1 MTADVP
7 TLLLMIIVTSL
18 VTSGALLVLNGNQ
31 RNDGLQYWA
40 GGLLLSALAHTLLL
54 LYGRIPNLLTVV
66 LGNVLLS
73 SALASFWL
81 AVRRFHGLALHWA
94 RTLAL
99 LAAIAL
105 LMWLFQHQ
113 FASRVVVSGFT
124 LSLQA
129 ALVLWVLRQRA
140 LGAEQQ
146 RSRGALL
153 LVCGLGLIVLTLLLR
168 AAAALFFSLNIASIL
183 QSNLVQTLTFMVS
196 FLATLVSSFGFV
208 FMAKERAD
216 QANLRLASQDPLT
229 GAANRRALMQAL
241 ETELAR
247 ASRQHTPLA
256 LLMVDI
262 DHFKRVNDHYGHLA
276 GDHVLR
282 HIVGVLR
289 QRLRASDVLGRYG
302 GEEFM
307 VLLPGTDLHGAAQLA
322 EQLRQ
327 AVQAA
332 PCEWQGQHI
341 PFTVSI
347 GVAASADTPADPS
360 RTSEALLQAADQA
373 LYRAK
378 DDGRNRVALA

>member
-81 AVRRFHGLALHWA
+81 AVRRFHDLALHWA

-129 ALVLWVLRQRA
+129 ALVLWVLHQRA

-153 LVCGLGLIVLTLLLR
+153 L
-168 AAAALFFSLNIASIL
+168 
-183 QSNLVQTLTFMVS
+183 
-196 FLATLVSSFGFV
+196 
-208 FMAKERAD
+208 
-216 QANLRLASQDPLT
+216 
-229 GAANRRALMQAL
+229 
-241 ETELAR
+241 
-247 ASRQHTPLA
+247 
-256 LLMVDI
+256 VDI

-332 PCEWQGQHI
+332 PCEWQGQRI

>member
-153 LVCGLGLIVLTLLLR
+153 
-168 AAAALFFSLNIASIL
+168 
-183 QSNLVQTLTFMVS
+183 
-196 FLATLVSSFGFV
+196 
-208 FMAKERAD
+208 
-216 QANLRLASQDPLT
+216 
-229 GAANRRALMQAL
+229 
-241 ETELAR
+241 
-247 ASRQHTPLA
+247 
-256 LLMVDI
+256 MVDI

-307 VLLPGTDLHGAAQLA
+307 LLLPDTDLHGAAQLA

-327 AVQAA
+327 AVQAT
-332 PCEWQGQHI
+332 PCEWQGQRI
-341 PFTVSI
+341 AFTVSI

>member
-81 AVRRFHGLALHWA
+81 AVRRFHDLALHWA

-146 RSRGALL
+146 RSRG
-153 LVCGLGLIVLTLLLR
+153 
-168 AAAALFFSLNIASIL
+168 
-183 QSNLVQTLTFMVS
+183 
-196 FLATLVSSFGFV
+196 
-208 FMAKERAD
+208 
-216 QANLRLASQDPLT
+216 
-229 GAANRRALMQAL
+229 
-241 ETELAR
+241 
-247 ASRQHTPLA
+247 A

-322 EQLRQ
+322 EHLRQ

-332 PCEWQGQHI
+332 PCEWQGQRI
-341 PFTVSI
+341 AFTVSI

>member
-81 AVRRFHGLALHWA
+81 AVRRFHDLALHWA

-124 LSLQA
+124 LSLQRR
-129 ALVLWVLRQRA
+129 WCCGCCA

-153 LVCGLGLIVLTLLLR
+153 LVWTGPADP
-168 AAAALFFSLNIASIL
+168 AAAGRAALFFSLNIASIL

-216 QANLRLASQDPLT
+216 ANLRLASQDPLT

-332 PCEWQGQHI
+332 PCEWQGQRI
-341 PFTVSI
+341 AFTVSI

>member
-81 AVRRFHGLALHWA
+81 AVRRFHDLALHWA

-146 RSRGALL
+146 RRG
-153 LVCGLGLIVLTLLLR
+153 
-168 AAAALFFSLNIASIL
+168 
-183 QSNLVQTLTFMVS
+183 
-196 FLATLVSSFGFV
+196 
-208 FMAKERAD
+208 
-216 QANLRLASQDPLT
+216 
-229 GAANRRALMQAL
+229 
-241 ETELAR
+241 
-247 ASRQHTPLA
+247 A

-332 PCEWQGQHI
+332 PCEWQGQRI
-341 PFTVSI
+341 AFTVSI

>member
-81 AVRRFHGLALHWA
+81 AVRRFHDLALHWA

-153 LVCGLGLIVLTLLLR
+153 
-168 AAAALFFSLNIASIL
+168 
-183 QSNLVQTLTFMVS
+183 
-196 FLATLVSSFGFV
+196 
-208 FMAKERAD
+208 
-216 QANLRLASQDPLT
+216 
-229 GAANRRALMQAL
+229 
-241 ETELAR
+241 
-247 ASRQHTPLA
+247 
-256 LLMVDI
+256 MVDI

-307 VLLPGTDLHGAAQLA
+307 VPLPGTDLHGAAQLA

>member
-81 AVRRFHGLALHWA
+81 AVRRFHDLALHWA

-153 LVCGLGLIVLTLLLR
+153 
-168 AAAALFFSLNIASIL
+168 
-183 QSNLVQTLTFMVS
+183 
-196 FLATLVSSFGFV
+196 
-208 FMAKERAD
+208 
-216 QANLRLASQDPLT
+216 
-229 GAANRRALMQAL
+229 
-241 ETELAR
+241 
-247 ASRQHTPLA
+247 
-256 LLMVDI
+256 MVDI

-307 VLLPGTDLHGAAQLA
+307 VLLPSTDLHGAAQLA

-332 PCEWQGQHI
+332 PCEWQGQRI
-341 PFTVSI
+341 AFTVSI

-378 DDGRNRVALA
+378 DDGRNRVVLA

>member
-81 AVRRFHGLALHWA
+81 AVRRFHDLALHWA

-113 FASRVVVSGFT
+113 FASRVVVSGFM

-146 RSRGALL
+146 RSRG
-153 LVCGLGLIVLTLLLR
+153 
-168 AAAALFFSLNIASIL
+168 
-183 QSNLVQTLTFMVS
+183 
-196 FLATLVSSFGFV
+196 
-208 FMAKERAD
+208 
-216 QANLRLASQDPLT
+216 
-229 GAANRRALMQAL
+229 
-241 ETELAR
+241 
-247 ASRQHTPLA
+247 A

-332 PCEWQGQHI
+332 PCEWQGQRI
-341 PFTVSI
+341 AFTVSI

>member
-81 AVRRFHGLALHWA
+81 AVRRFHDLALHWA

-129 ALVLWVLRQRA
+129 ALVLWVLRQRS

-146 RSRGALL
+146 RSRG
-153 LVCGLGLIVLTLLLR
+153 
-168 AAAALFFSLNIASIL
+168 
-183 QSNLVQTLTFMVS
+183 
-196 FLATLVSSFGFV
+196 
-208 FMAKERAD
+208 
-216 QANLRLASQDPLT
+216 
-229 GAANRRALMQAL
+229 
-241 ETELAR
+241 
-247 ASRQHTPLA
+247 A

-276 GDHVLR
+276 GDHVLC
-282 HIVGVLR
+282 HMVGVLR

-332 PCEWQGQHI
+332 PCEWQGQRI
-341 PFTVSI
+341 AFTVSI

>member
-81 AVRRFHGLALHWA
+81 AVRRFHDLALHWA

-153 LVCGLGLIVLTLLLR
+153 
-168 AAAALFFSLNIASIL
+168 
-183 QSNLVQTLTFMVS
+183 
-196 FLATLVSSFGFV
+196 
-208 FMAKERAD
+208 
-216 QANLRLASQDPLT
+216 
-229 GAANRRALMQAL
+229 
-241 ETELAR
+241 
-247 ASRQHTPLA
+247 
-256 LLMVDI
+256 MVDI

-282 HIVGVLR
+282 HMVGVLR

-322 EQLRQ
+322 EHLRQ

>member
-81 AVRRFHGLALHWA
+81 AVRRFHDLALHWA

-129 ALVLWVLRQRA
+129 ALVLWVLRQRS

-146 RSRGALL
+146 RSRG
-153 LVCGLGLIVLTLLLR
+153 
-168 AAAALFFSLNIASIL
+168 
-183 QSNLVQTLTFMVS
+183 
-196 FLATLVSSFGFV
+196 
-208 FMAKERAD
+208 
-216 QANLRLASQDPLT
+216 
-229 GAANRRALMQAL
+229 
-241 ETELAR
+241 
-247 ASRQHTPLA
+247 A

-332 PCEWQGQHI
+332 PCEWQGQRI

-378 DDGRNRVALA
+378 DGGRNRVALA

>member
-54 LYGRIPNLLTVV
+54 LYGRIPYLLTIV
-66 LGNVLLS
+66 LGNALLS
-73 SALASFWL
+73 SALAGFWL
-81 AVRRFHGLALHWA
+81 AVRRFHDLALHWA

-140 LGAEQQ
+140 LGAAQQ

-153 LVCGLGLIVLTLLLR
+153 LVCGLGLIVLTMLLR
-168 AAAALFFSLNIASIL
+168 AGAALFFSLNIASIL

-208 FMAKERAD
+208 CLWPKSVPIRPTCAWPAKTR
-216 QANLRLASQDPLT
+216 
-229 GAANRRALMQAL
+229 
-241 ETELAR
+241 
-247 ASRQHTPLA
+247 
-256 LLMVDI
+256 
-262 DHFKRVNDHYGHLA
+262 
-276 GDHVLR
+276 
-282 HIVGVLR
+282 
-289 QRLRASDVLGRYG
+289 
-302 GEEFM
+302 
-307 VLLPGTDLHGAAQLA
+307 
-322 EQLRQ
+322 
-327 AVQAA
+327 
-332 PCEWQGQHI
+332 
-341 PFTVSI
+341 
-347 GVAASADTPADPS
+347 
-360 RTSEALLQAADQA
+360 
-373 LYRAK
+373 
-378 DDGRNRVALA
+378 

>member
-40 GGLLLSALAHTLLL
+40 GGLLLSALAHALLL

-81 AVRRFHGLALHWA
+81 AVRRFHDLALHWA

-153 LVCGLGLIVLTLLLR
+153 
-168 AAAALFFSLNIASIL
+168 
-183 QSNLVQTLTFMVS
+183 
-196 FLATLVSSFGFV
+196 
-208 FMAKERAD
+208 
-216 QANLRLASQDPLT
+216 
-229 GAANRRALMQAL
+229 
-241 ETELAR
+241 
-247 ASRQHTPLA
+247 
-256 LLMVDI
+256 MVDI

-307 VLLPGTDLHGAAQLA
+307 VLLPSTDLHGAAQLA

-332 PCEWQGQHI
+332 PCEWQGQRI

>member
-40 GGLLLSALAHTLLL
+40 GGLLLSALAHALLL

-81 AVRRFHGLALHWA
+81 AVRRFHDLALHWA

-153 LVCGLGLIVLTLLLR
+153 
-168 AAAALFFSLNIASIL
+168 
-183 QSNLVQTLTFMVS
+183 
-196 FLATLVSSFGFV
+196 
-208 FMAKERAD
+208 
-216 QANLRLASQDPLT
+216 
-229 GAANRRALMQAL
+229 
-241 ETELAR
+241 
-247 ASRQHTPLA
+247 
-256 LLMVDI
+256 MVDI

-307 VLLPGTDLHGAAQLA
+307 VLLPSTDLHGAAQLA

-332 PCEWQGQHI
+332 PCEWQGQRI
-341 PFTVSI
+341 AFTVSI

>member
-81 AVRRFHGLALHWA
+81 AVRRFHDLALHWV

-146 RSRGALL
+146 RSR
-153 LVCGLGLIVLTLLLR
+153 
-168 AAAALFFSLNIASIL
+168 
-183 QSNLVQTLTFMVS
+183 
-196 FLATLVSSFGFV
+196 
-208 FMAKERAD
+208 
-216 QANLRLASQDPLT
+216 
-229 GAANRRALMQAL
+229 RALM
-241 ETELAR
+241 
-247 ASRQHTPLA
+247 
-256 LLMVDI
+256 MVDI

-282 HIVGVLR
+282 HMVGVLH

-332 PCEWQGQHI
+332 PCEWQGQRI

>member
-54 LYGRIPNLLTVV
+54 LYGCIPYLLTIV
-66 LGNVLLS
+66 LGNALLS
-73 SALASFWL
+73 SALAGFWL

-94 RTLAL
+94 RTLAPVTV
-99 LAAIAL
+99 IAV

-113 FASRVVVSGFT
+113 FASRVVVSGFM

-129 ALVLWVLRQRA
+129 ALVLWVLRQRS
-140 LGAEQQ
+140 LGAPQQ

-153 LVCGLGLIVLTLLLR
+153 LVCGLGLIVLTMLLR
-168 AAAALFFSLNIASIL
+168 AGAALFFSLNIASIL

-282 HIVGVLR
+282 
-289 QRLRASDVLGRYG
+289 QRLRAPDVLGRYG

-307 VLLPGTDLHGAAQLA
+307 VLLPGTGLHGAAQLA
-322 EQLRQ
+322 EHLRQ

-332 PCEWQGQHI
+332 PCEWQGQRI

>member
-81 AVRRFHGLALHWA
+81 AVRRFHDLALHWA

-146 RSRGALL
+146 RSRG
-153 LVCGLGLIVLTLLLR
+153 
-168 AAAALFFSLNIASIL
+168 
-183 QSNLVQTLTFMVS
+183 
-196 FLATLVSSFGFV
+196 
-208 FMAKERAD
+208 
-216 QANLRLASQDPLT
+216 
-229 GAANRRALMQAL
+229 
-241 ETELAR
+241 
-247 ASRQHTPLA
+247 A

-332 PCEWQGQHI
+332 PCEWQGQRI
-341 PFTVSI
+341 AFTVSI

-360 RTSEALLQAADQA
+360 PTSEALLQAADQA

>member
-40 GGLLLSALAHTLLL
+40 SGLLLSALAHTLLL

-81 AVRRFHGLALHWA
+81 AVRRFHDLALHWA

-153 LVCGLGLIVLTLLLR
+153 
-168 AAAALFFSLNIASIL
+168 
-183 QSNLVQTLTFMVS
+183 
-196 FLATLVSSFGFV
+196 
-208 FMAKERAD
+208 
-216 QANLRLASQDPLT
+216 
-229 GAANRRALMQAL
+229 
-241 ETELAR
+241 
-247 ASRQHTPLA
+247 
-256 LLMVDI
+256 MVDI

-307 VLLPGTDLHGAAQLA
+307 VLLPSTDLHGAAQLA

-332 PCEWQGQHI
+332 PCEWQGQRI
-341 PFTVSI
+341 AFTVSI

>member
-81 AVRRFHGLALHWA
+81 AVRRFHDLALHWA

-153 LVCGLGLIVLTLLLR
+153 
-168 AAAALFFSLNIASIL
+168 
-183 QSNLVQTLTFMVS
+183 
-196 FLATLVSSFGFV
+196 
-208 FMAKERAD
+208 
-216 QANLRLASQDPLT
+216 
-229 GAANRRALMQAL
+229 
-241 ETELAR
+241 
-247 ASRQHTPLA
+247 
-256 LLMVDI
+256 MVDI

-282 HIVGVLR
+282 HMVGVLR

-332 PCEWQGQHI
+332 PCEWQGQRI
-341 PFTVSI
+341 AFTVSI

>member
-81 AVRRFHGLALHWA
+81 AVRRFHDLALHWA

-153 LVCGLGLIVLTLLLR
+153 
-168 AAAALFFSLNIASIL
+168 
-183 QSNLVQTLTFMVS
+183 
-196 FLATLVSSFGFV
+196 
-208 FMAKERAD
+208 
-216 QANLRLASQDPLT
+216 
-229 GAANRRALMQAL
+229 
-241 ETELAR
+241 
-247 ASRQHTPLA
+247 
-256 LLMVDI
+256 MVDI

-307 VLLPGTDLHGAAQLA
+307 VLLPSTDLHGAAQLA

-332 PCEWQGQHI
+332 PCEWQGQRI
-341 PFTVSI
+341 AFTVSI

>member
-81 AVRRFHGLALHWA
+81 AVRRFHDLALHWA

-129 ALVLWVLRQRA
+129 ALVLWVLRQRS

-146 RSRGALL
+146 RSRG
-153 LVCGLGLIVLTLLLR
+153 
-168 AAAALFFSLNIASIL
+168 
-183 QSNLVQTLTFMVS
+183 
-196 FLATLVSSFGFV
+196 
-208 FMAKERAD
+208 
-216 QANLRLASQDPLT
+216 
-229 GAANRRALMQAL
+229 
-241 ETELAR
+241 
-247 ASRQHTPLA
+247 A

-307 VLLPGTDLHGAAQLA
+307 VLLPSTDLHGAAQLA

-332 PCEWQGQHI
+332 PCEWQGQRI

>member
-1 MTADVP
+1 M
-7 TLLLMIIVTSL
+7 
-18 VTSGALLVLNGNQ
+18 
-31 RNDGLQYWA
+31 QYWA

-81 AVRRFHGLALHWA
+81 AVRRFHDLALHWA

-168 AAAALFFSLNIASIL
+168 AGAALFFSLNIASIL

-196 FLATLVSSFGFV
+196 FLTTLVSSFGFV

-332 PCEWQGQHI
+332 PCEWQGQRI

>member
-54 LYGRIPNLLTVV
+54 LYGRIPYLLTIV
-66 LGNVLLS
+66 LGNALLS
-73 SALASFWL
+73 SALAGFWL

-94 RTLAL
+94 RTLAPVTV
-99 LAAIAL
+99 IAV

-113 FASRVVVSGFT
+113 FASRVVVSGFM

-129 ALVLWVLRQRA
+129 ALVLWVLRQRSLDA
-140 LGAEQQ
+140 AQQ

-153 LVCGLGLIVLTLLLR
+153 LVCGLGLIVLTMLLR
-168 AAAALFFSLNIASIL
+168 AGAALFFSLNIASIL

-282 HIVGVLR
+282 
-289 QRLRASDVLGRYG
+289 QRLRAPDVLGRYG

-307 VLLPGTDLHGAAQLA
+307 VLLPGTGLHGAAQLA

-332 PCEWQGQHI
+332 PCEWQGQRI

-360 RTSEALLQAADQA
+360 RSGEALLQAADQA

>member
-81 AVRRFHGLALHWA
+81 AVRRFHDLALHWA

-146 RSRGALL
+146 RSRG
-153 LVCGLGLIVLTLLLR
+153 
-168 AAAALFFSLNIASIL
+168 
-183 QSNLVQTLTFMVS
+183 
-196 FLATLVSSFGFV
+196 
-208 FMAKERAD
+208 
-216 QANLRLASQDPLT
+216 
-229 GAANRRALMQAL
+229 
-241 ETELAR
+241 
-247 ASRQHTPLA
+247 A

-332 PCEWQGQHI
+332 PCEWQGQRI
-341 PFTVSI
+341 AFTVSI

>member
-1 MTADVP
+1 
-7 TLLLMIIVTSL
+7 
-18 VTSGALLVLNGNQ
+18 
-31 RNDGLQYWA
+31 
-40 GGLLLSALAHTLLL
+40 
-54 LYGRIPNLLTVV
+54 
-66 LGNVLLS
+66 
-73 SALASFWL
+73 
-81 AVRRFHGLALHWA
+81 
-94 RTLAL
+94 
-99 LAAIAL
+99 
-105 LMWLFQHQ
+105 MWLFQHQ

-146 RSRGALL
+146 RSRG
-153 LVCGLGLIVLTLLLR
+153 
-168 AAAALFFSLNIASIL
+168 
-183 QSNLVQTLTFMVS
+183 
-196 FLATLVSSFGFV
+196 
-208 FMAKERAD
+208 
-216 QANLRLASQDPLT
+216 
-229 GAANRRALMQAL
+229 
-241 ETELAR
+241 
-247 ASRQHTPLA
+247 A

-332 PCEWQGQHI
+332 PCEWQGQRI
-341 PFTVSI
+341 AFTVSI

>member
-54 LYGRIPNLLTVV
+54 LYGRIPYLLTIV
-66 LGNVLLS
+66 LGNALLS
-73 SALASFWL
+73 SALAGFWL

-94 RTLAL
+94 RTLAPVTV
-99 LAAIAL
+99 IAV

-113 FASRVVVSGFT
+113 FASRVVVSGFM

-129 ALVLWVLRQRA
+129 ALVLWVLRQRS
-140 LGAEQQ
+140 LGAAQQ

-153 LVCGLGLIVLTLLLR
+153 LVCGLGLIVLTMLLR
-168 AAAALFFSLNIASIL
+168 AGAALFFSLNIASIL

-307 VLLPGTDLHGAAQLA
+307 VLLPGTGLHGAAQLA

-332 PCEWQGQHI
+332 PCEWQGQRI

>member
-81 AVRRFHGLALHWA
+81 AVRRFHDLALHWA

-146 RSRGALL
+146 RSRG
-153 LVCGLGLIVLTLLLR
+153 
-168 AAAALFFSLNIASIL
+168 
-183 QSNLVQTLTFMVS
+183 
-196 FLATLVSSFGFV
+196 
-208 FMAKERAD
+208 
-216 QANLRLASQDPLT
+216 
-229 GAANRRALMQAL
+229 
-241 ETELAR
+241 
-247 ASRQHTPLA
+247 A

-332 PCEWQGQHI
+332 PCEWQGQRI
-341 PFTVSI
+341 AFTVSI

-378 DDGRNRVALA
+378 DDGRNRVAVA

>member
-81 AVRRFHGLALHWA
+81 AVRRFHDLALHWA

-153 LVCGLGLIVLTLLLR
+153 L
-168 AAAALFFSLNIASIL
+168 
-183 QSNLVQTLTFMVS
+183 
-196 FLATLVSSFGFV
+196 
-208 FMAKERAD
+208 
-216 QANLRLASQDPLT
+216 
-229 GAANRRALMQAL
+229 
-241 ETELAR
+241 
-247 ASRQHTPLA
+247 
-256 LLMVDI
+256 VDI

-341 PFTVSI
+341 AFTVSI

>member
-81 AVRRFHGLALHWA
+81 AVRRFHDLALHWA

-129 ALVLWVLRQRA
+129 ALVLWVLRQRS

-146 RSRGALL
+146 RSRG
-153 LVCGLGLIVLTLLLR
+153 
-168 AAAALFFSLNIASIL
+168 
-183 QSNLVQTLTFMVS
+183 
-196 FLATLVSSFGFV
+196 
-208 FMAKERAD
+208 
-216 QANLRLASQDPLT
+216 
-229 GAANRRALMQAL
+229 
-241 ETELAR
+241 
-247 ASRQHTPLA
+247 A

-332 PCEWQGQHI
+332 PCEWQGQRI

>member
-81 AVRRFHGLALHWA
+81 AVRRFHDLALHWA

-153 LVCGLGLIVLTLLLR
+153 L
-168 AAAALFFSLNIASIL
+168 
-183 QSNLVQTLTFMVS
+183 
-196 FLATLVSSFGFV
+196 
-208 FMAKERAD
+208 
-216 QANLRLASQDPLT
+216 
-229 GAANRRALMQAL
+229 
-241 ETELAR
+241 
-247 ASRQHTPLA
+247 
-256 LLMVDI
+256 VDI

-332 PCEWQGQHI
+332 PCEWQGQRI

>member
-40 GGLLLSALAHTLLL
+40 GGLLLSALAHALLL

-81 AVRRFHGLALHWA
+81 AVRRFHDLALHWA

-153 LVCGLGLIVLTLLLR
+153 
-168 AAAALFFSLNIASIL
+168 
-183 QSNLVQTLTFMVS
+183 
-196 FLATLVSSFGFV
+196 
-208 FMAKERAD
+208 
-216 QANLRLASQDPLT
+216 
-229 GAANRRALMQAL
+229 
-241 ETELAR
+241 
-247 ASRQHTPLA
+247 
-256 LLMVDI
+256 MVDI

-307 VLLPGTDLHGAAQLA
+307 VLLPSTDLHGAAQLA

-327 AVQAA
+327 AVQAT
-332 PCEWQGQHI
+332 PCEWQGQRI
-341 PFTVSI
+341 AFTVSI

>member
-129 ALVLWVLRQRA
+129 ALVLWVLRQRSEMA
-140 LGAEQQ
+140 
-146 RSRGALL
+146 RS
-153 LVCGLGLIVLTLLLR
+153 
-168 AAAALFFSLNIASIL
+168 
-183 QSNLVQTLTFMVS
+183 
-196 FLATLVSSFGFV
+196 
-208 FMAKERAD
+208 
-216 QANLRLASQDPLT
+216 QAQP
-229 GAANRRALMQAL
+229 RRAESFMLNRSAISSSATNGTRGTVPVSGSNWL
-241 ETELAR
+241 NC
-247 ASRQHTPLA
+247 RQ
-256 LLMVDI
+256 
-262 DHFKRVNDHYGHLA
+262 
-276 GDHVLR
+276 
-282 HIVGVLR
+282 
-289 QRLRASDVLGRYG
+289 
-302 GEEFM
+302 
-307 VLLPGTDLHGAAQLA
+307 
-322 EQLRQ
+322 
-327 AVQAA
+327 
-332 PCEWQGQHI
+332 
-341 PFTVSI
+341 
-347 GVAASADTPADPS
+347 
-360 RTSEALLQAADQA
+360 
-373 LYRAK
+373 
-378 DDGRNRVALA
+378 

>member
-81 AVRRFHGLALHWA
+81 AVRRFHDLALHWA

-146 RSRGALL
+146 RSRG
-153 LVCGLGLIVLTLLLR
+153 
-168 AAAALFFSLNIASIL
+168 
-183 QSNLVQTLTFMVS
+183 
-196 FLATLVSSFGFV
+196 
-208 FMAKERAD
+208 
-216 QANLRLASQDPLT
+216 
-229 GAANRRALMQAL
+229 
-241 ETELAR
+241 
-247 ASRQHTPLA
+247 A

-332 PCEWQGQHI
+332 PCEWQGQRI

-378 DDGRNRVALA
+378 DDGRNRVAVA

>member
-81 AVRRFHGLALHWA
+81 AVRRFHDLALHWA

-146 RSRGALL
+146 RSRG
-153 LVCGLGLIVLTLLLR
+153 
-168 AAAALFFSLNIASIL
+168 
-183 QSNLVQTLTFMVS
+183 
-196 FLATLVSSFGFV
+196 
-208 FMAKERAD
+208 
-216 QANLRLASQDPLT
+216 
-229 GAANRRALMQAL
+229 
-241 ETELAR
+241 
-247 ASRQHTPLA
+247 A

-332 PCEWQGQHI
+332 PCEWQGQRI

>member
-81 AVRRFHGLALHWA
+81 AVRRFHDLALHWA

-153 LVCGLGLIVLTLLLR
+153 
-168 AAAALFFSLNIASIL
+168 
-183 QSNLVQTLTFMVS
+183 
-196 FLATLVSSFGFV
+196 
-208 FMAKERAD
+208 
-216 QANLRLASQDPLT
+216 
-229 GAANRRALMQAL
+229 
-241 ETELAR
+241 
-247 ASRQHTPLA
+247 
-256 LLMVDI
+256 MVDI

-307 VLLPGTDLHGAAQLA
+307 VLLPGSNLHGAAQLA

-327 AVQAA
+327 TVQAA
-332 PCEWQGQHI
+332 PCEWQGQRI

-347 GVAASADTPADPS
+347 GVAASADTPTDPS

-378 DDGRNRVALA
+378 DDGRNRVAVA